1 MTDAGRMRAVILEAG
16 ERALRQ
22 HGFFGVSLR
31 SLAREVGVHPQTIR
45 HHFRDKRGLLTAIE
59 GRLSEQNDVPA

>member
-1 MTDAGRMRAVILEAG
+1 MTDSGQLRAVILEAG

-31 SLAREVGVHPQTIR
+31 QLAREVGVHPETIR
-45 HHFRDKRGLLTAIE
+45 HHFQDKRGLLAAIE
-59 GRLSEQNDVPA
+59 GRSSERGS